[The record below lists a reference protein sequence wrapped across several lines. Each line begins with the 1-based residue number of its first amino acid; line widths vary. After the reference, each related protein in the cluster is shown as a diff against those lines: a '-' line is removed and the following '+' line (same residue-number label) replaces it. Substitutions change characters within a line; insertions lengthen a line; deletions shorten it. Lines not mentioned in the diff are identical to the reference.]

1 MRSFRYIFIII
12 ATVFICG
19 CSDDDK
25 VTPDADLFYEVSISG
40 NDVTFTNKTTGAVSY
55 KWDFGDGTTSEEES
69 PVHTYPGK
77 GKYIPTLYATTKE
90 GKVTEGSTV
99 LYIAKTSPVKLDDN
113 SLADWDNVTD
123 YEITSGAAEKYFKR
137 AKFDYDASYVYVYLE
152 VNSKA
157 ENADIFDFYM
167 DTDNNA
173 GTGLLTGTFPEGGYD
188 VLLEGAVLADWFDAF
203 YHKGE
208 QTAFSFDA
216 SGVTEFYTLGT
227 QQQEGGVLKFELR
240 LSRSK
245 LKGLAATTAMRIGI
259 EATKGDWSATLG
271 NAPDRG
277 QPSVLINFE

>member
-1 MRSFRYIFIII
+1 MRSFRYIFITI
-12 ATVFICG
+12 ATAFICG
-19 CSDDDK
+19 CSDDK
-25 VTPDADLFYEVSISG
+25 VTPDADLFYEISISG

-55 KWDFGDGTTSEEES
+55 KWDFGDGTTSDEEN

-77 GKYIPTLYATTKE
+77 GKYVPTLYATTKD

-113 SLADWDNVTD
+113 SLTDWDNVTA
-123 YEITSGAAEKYFKR
+123 YEVTSGAAEKYFKR

-173 GTGLLTGTFPEGGYD
+173 GTGLLTGTFTEGAYD

-203 YHKGE
+203 YHQGSD
-208 QTAFSFDA
+208 QNAFNFA
-216 SGVTEFYTLGT
+216 GSGVTEFYTLGT
-227 QQQEGGVLKFELR
+227 QQQDGNVLKFELR

-245 LKGLAATTAMRIGI
+245 LKGLAATTALRIGI

-271 NAPDRG
+271 DMPDRG

>member
-1 MRSFRYIFIII
+1 MRSFRYIFTII
-12 ATVFICG
+12 AIAFICG
-19 CSDDDK
+19 CSDDK

-55 KWDFGDGTTSEEES
+55 KWDFGDGTTSDEES

-77 GKYIPTLYATTKE
+77 GKYVPTLYATTKD

-123 YEITSGAAEKYFKR
+123 YEVTSGAAEKYFKR

-152 VNSKA
+152 VKSKA
-157 ENADIFDFYM
+157 ENGDIYDFYM
-167 DTDNNA
+167 DTDNDA

-188 VLLEGAVLADWFDAF
+188 VLLEGAVLADWFDVF

-208 QTAFSFDA
+208 QNAFSFDFQ
-216 SGVTEFYTLGT
+216 SITEFYTVGAK
-227 QQQEGGVLKFELR
+227 QQDGDVLKFELR

-245 LKGLAATTAMRIGI
+245 LKGLAGTTAMRIGI
-259 EATKGDWSATLG
+259 EATKNDWSATLG
-271 NAPDRG
+271 DMPDRG